1 MRFANISNYLSNSA
15 AAVGKFA
22 KATGTY
28 FGEGLKQGQTSFGRV
43 ISPYGNFAQAT
54 KYASQGNIPLAIAAG
69 GLDVLTD
76 ASRSAYWFL
85 NHSLA
90 VTGNIGEAV
99 GEKMGLDPRST
110 QLLKRATQFTTAAS
124 AGLVANPLTGARP
137 AGYKSIMPVSKEE
150 DPTGRTSSAPI
161 AESVLRYFTGRRGDP
176 LPYRTLKEERPEI
189 AYPTYSKYLKYKH
202 MKPDGLLKV
211 DPESQSFV
219 GPLGIIRGTAQGL
232 NEPEINYFGVP
243 ITASTA
249 AATGA
254 MLGTTAAAY
263 KAVPESMKTVVTSR
277 GFSPEQIAQKKDLQS
292 RIAKLSAEYKMGV
305 GGEATR
311 GQLNLAKKQMREI
324 RPELIKGPSGGT
336 MAAVIGAGALAA
348 LGTKQLTKQFF
359 NQRAE
364 QQLKEKQPVEY
375 LKHKHGSFQAAS
387 EALGNPGVRSWQE
400 LTPYMNE

>member
-1 MRFANISNYLSNSA
+1 MRLANIPNYLSNSA

-43 ISPYGNFAQAT
+43 ISPYGGFRQAA
-54 KYASQGNIPLAIAAG
+54 KYASEGNIPLAIAAG

-76 ASRSAYWFL
+76 ASRSTYWLL

-99 GEKMGLDPRST
+99 GQKMGLDPRST
-110 QLLKRATQFTTAAS
+110 QLLKRATQFGTAAS

-150 DPTGRTSSAPI
+150 DPTGRTSASPL
-161 AESVLRYFTGRRGDP
+161 AESALRYFTGRRGDP

-189 AYPTYSKYLKYKH
+189 AYPTYSNYLKYKY
-202 MKPDGLLKV
+202 MKPEGLLKV
-211 DPESQSFV
+211 DPETQSFV

-263 KAVPESMKTVVTSR
+263 KAVPESLKTTVTSR
-277 GFSPEQIAQKKDLQS
+277 GFTPQQIAEKTDLQS
-292 RIAKLSAEYKMGV
+292 RIARLTSEVKLGDETAQAG
-305 GGEATR
+305 
-311 GQLNLAKKQMREI
+311 LNIAKKQLREI
-324 RPELIKGPSGGT
+324 RPGQIKGPGAGT

-375 LKHKHGSFQAAS
+375 LKHKHGSFQQAS